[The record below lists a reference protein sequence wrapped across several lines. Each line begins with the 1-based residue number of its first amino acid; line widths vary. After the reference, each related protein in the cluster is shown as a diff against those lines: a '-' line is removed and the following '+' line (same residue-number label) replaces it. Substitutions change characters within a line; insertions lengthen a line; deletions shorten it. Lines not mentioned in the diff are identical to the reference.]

1 MTSSLFWHSFDF
13 SFLSVEQQHRQQQQQ
28 KKIHESIVFC
38 LMFSTLLVVVIPLVF
53 VWTLFNLING
63 NEIRGPEQKKSHV
76 KFIHHY
82 FKISLLIRRNRLGN
96 IQKIDKNENWSRPKH
111 TNTKVQQTA
120 TTKKIVSTSKAF
132 LREKEKNRNDILEF
146 KHKCK
151 INREGKKLLRKTNVC
166 SNSISKST
174 TQRSS

>member
-111 TNTKVQQTA
+111 TNTRKCSRQQQ
-120 TTKKIVSTSKAF
+120 
-132 LREKEKNRNDILEF
+132 R
-146 KHKCK
+146 
-151 INREGKKLLRKTNVC
+151 KKLFQHRKRFYERKRKIEMTFLNLNT
-166 SNSISKST
+166 SAK
-174 TQRSS
+174 